1 MRTEALDAQVESP
14 AGRPDHDR
22 LVELIYAGIN
32 EARPFGSFLKALRVA
47 VDAESSTLI
56 IERQRRDR
64 PGAIYSGAASEARVA
79 RYNALYTEDPFID
92 LPPGK
97 VTTLAEHVSE
107 EVISRSEFMT
117 GFMTGSG
124 WMHVL
129 GADILEASG
138 ARVRMR
144 ATRVLGRDNFGAVER
159 NTFQRL
165 LPHLTE
171 AMSLFLRLNTL
182 EAERELFASALGRLA
197 VGAIIVDRDCRIIQ
211 ATPQAEAIL
220 AEKDV
225 LKNDRGRLRLLD
237 EAGPS
242 GEFAAAVAEIAEA
255 SDAAVAGSRAF
266 SIRRSSGEAL
276 GLVVRPAPQSSKLHA
291 PLRGAALVIIA
302 DAGSTVAPQPSVLVR
317 LFGLTPA
324 EAELAALMGQGLD
337 LDDASVTLGI
347 TKNTAKAHLRMVF
360 SKTGVT
366 RQSGLV
372 RLLLRSVDELS

>member
-1 MRTEALDAQVESP
+1 MSSAPMSGFADHAAIGCS
-14 AGRPDHDR
+14 HDR
-22 LVELIYAGIN
+22 LVELLYIGIS
-32 EARPFGSFLKALRVA
+32 EAKPFDGFLKALRLA

-64 PGAIYSGAASEARVA
+64 PGAIYSGAASEQRIA
-79 RYNALYTEDPFID
+79 RYNELYTEDPFID

-97 VTTLAEHVSE
+97 VTTLAELVGE
-107 EVISRSEFMT
+107 DGYSRTEFLA
-117 GFMTGSG
+117 GFMAGSG

-129 GADILEASG
+129 GTDIVEASG

-144 ATRVLGRDNFGAVER
+144 ATRVLGRDNFGAGER
-159 NTFQRL
+159 EAFRRL
-165 LPHLTE
+165 QPHLIQ
-171 AMSLFLRLNTL
+171 AMSLFLRLNGL
-182 EAERELFASALGRLA
+182 EAERELFAGALGRLA
-197 VGAIIVDRDCRIIQ
+197 VGAIIVDRDCRILQ

-220 AEKDV
+220 AEKDM

-237 EAGPS
+237 EAGPAS
-242 GEFAAAVAEIAEA
+242 EFVAAIAEIADTR
-255 SDAAVAGSRAF
+255 DAASVGSKAF
-266 SIRRSSGEAL
+266 SIHRSSGDAL
-276 GLVVRPAPQSSKLHA
+276 GLVVRPAPHSAKLMA

-302 DAGSTVAPQPSVLVR
+302 DAGSTVAPQPAVLVR

-337 LDDASVTLGI
+337 LDDASVALGI

-360 SKTGVT
+360 SKTGVN
-366 RQSGLV
+366 RQSELV

>member
-1 MRTEALDAQVESP
+1 MADRAQAQGAV
-14 AGRPDHDR
+14 PDHDR
-22 LVELIYAGIN
+22 LVESLYAGIS
-32 EARPFGSFLKALRVA
+32 EESPFDSFLKGLRAA

-64 PGAIYSGAASEARVA
+64 PGAIYSGAASEERIA
-79 RYNALYTEDPFID
+79 RYNALYRQDPFID
-92 LPPGK
+92 LPLGK
-97 VTTLAEHVSE
+97 VTTLAELVGE
-107 EVISRSEFMT
+107 EGFSHSEFMT
-117 GFMTGSG
+117 SFMTGSG
-124 WMHVL
+124 WMHVM
-129 GADILEASG
+129 GADIVEASG

-144 ATRVLGRDNFGAVER
+144 ATRVLGRDNFGTSER
-159 NTFQRL
+159 ETLQRL
-165 LPHLTE
+165 LPHLTQ
-171 AMSLFLRLNTL
+171 AMSLFLRLNSL
-182 EAERELFASALGRLA
+182 ETERELFASALGRLA
-197 VGAIIVDRDCRIIQ
+197 VGAIIVDKECRILQ

-242 GEFAAAVAEIAEA
+242 GAFTAAVAEIAEA
-255 SDAAVAGSRAF
+255 DPASFAGSRAF
-266 SIRRSSGEAL
+266 SIHRSSGEAL
-276 GLVVRPAPQSSKLHA
+276 GLVVRPAPHSAKLHA

-302 DAGSTVAPQPSVLVR
+302 DAGSTVAPQPAILVR

-337 LDDASVTLGI
+337 LDDASATLGI

-360 SKTGVT
+360 SKTGVS
-366 RQSGLV
+366 RQSELV

>member
-1 MRTEALDAQVESP
+1 MRNEAGDP
-14 AGRPDHDR
+14 PGGPGHDR
-22 LVELIYAGIN
+22 LVELLYAGIG
-32 EARPFGSFLKALRVA
+32 ETKPFDSFLKALRLA

-64 PGAIYSGAASEARVA
+64 PGAIYSGAAPEERIA
-79 RYNALYTEDPFID
+79 RYSVLYAEDPFID

-97 VTTLAEHVSE
+97 VTTLAEHVGE
-107 EVISRSEFMT
+107 DVIARSDFMK
-117 GFMTGSG
+117 GFMAGSG

-129 GADILEASG
+129 GADIVEASG

-144 ATRVLGRDNFGAVER
+144 ATRVLGRDNFGSIER
-159 NTFQRL
+159 DALRGL
-165 LPHLTE
+165 LPHLKQ
-171 AMSLFLRLNTL
+171 AMSLFLRLNGL
-182 EAERELFASALGRLA
+182 EAERELFAGALGRLA
-197 VGAIIVDRDCRIIQ
+197 VGAIIVDRDCRILQ

-220 AEKDV
+220 AERDV

-237 EAGPS
+237 EAGPA
-242 GEFAAAVAEIAEA
+242 GEFTAAVAEIAEA
-255 SDAAVAGSRAF
+255 NDATAAGSRAF
-266 SIRRSSGEAL
+266 SIHRSSGEAL

>member
-1 MRTEALDAQVESP
+1 MADRAEAHG
-14 AGRPDHDR
+14 AGPDHDR
-22 LVELIYAGIN
+22 LVALLYAGIS
-32 EARPFGSFLKALRVA
+32 EASPFDGFLKALRA
-47 VDAESSTLI
+47 TVDAESSTLI

-64 PGAIYSGAASEARVA
+64 PGAIYSGAASEERIA
-79 RYNALYTEDPFID
+79 RYNALYKQDPFID
-92 LPPGK
+92 LPLGT
-97 VTTLAEHVSE
+97 VTTLAELVGE
-107 EVISRSEFMT
+107 EGFSRSEFMT

-124 WMHVL
+124 WMHVV
-129 GADILEASG
+129 GADIVEASG

-144 ATRVLGRDNFGAVER
+144 ATRVLGRDNFGTSER
-159 NTFQRL
+159 ETFQRL
-165 LPHLTE
+165 LPHLTQ
-171 AMSLFLRLNTL
+171 AMSLFLRLNSL
-182 EAERELFASALGRLA
+182 ESERELFAGALGRLA
-197 VGAIIVDRDCRIIQ
+197 VGAIIVDRECRILQ

-242 GEFAAAVAEIAEA
+242 GEFTAAVAEIAEA
-255 SDAAVAGSRAF
+255 DPASFAGSRAF
-266 SIRRSSGEAL
+266 SIHRSSGEAL
-276 GLVVRPAPQSSKLHA
+276 GLVVRPAPHSAKLQA

-302 DAGSTVAPQPSVLVR
+302 DAGSTVAPHPAILVR

-337 LDDASVTLGI
+337 LNDASAALGI

-360 SKTGVT
+360 SKTGVS
-366 RQSGLV
+366 RQSELV

>member
-1 MRTEALDAQVESP
+1 MADL
-14 AGRPDHDR
+14 AGTVIPDHDR
-22 LVELIYAGIN
+22 LVELLYAGIS
-32 EARPFGSFLKALRVA
+32 EASPFDSFLKALRAA

-64 PGAIYSGAASEARVA
+64 PGAIYSGAASEERIA
-79 RYNALYTEDPFID
+79 RYNALYKQDPFID
-92 LPPGK
+92 LPLGK
-97 VTTLAEHVSE
+97 VTTLAELVGE
-107 EVISRSEFMT
+107 EGFSHSEFMT
-117 GFMTGSG
+117 NFMTGSG
-124 WMHVL
+124 WMHVV
-129 GADILEASG
+129 GADIVEASG

-144 ATRVLGRDNFGAVER
+144 ATRVLGRDNFGTSER
-159 NTFQRL
+159 ETFQRL
-165 LPHLTE
+165 LPHLTQ
-171 AMSLFLRLNTL
+171 AMSLFLRLNGL
-182 EAERELFASALGRLA
+182 ESERELFAGALGRLA
-197 VGAIIVDRDCRIIQ
+197 VGAIIVDKECRILQ

-242 GEFAAAVAEIAEA
+242 GAFTAAVAEIAEA
-255 SDAAVAGSRAF
+255 DPASFAGSRAF
-266 SIRRSSGEAL
+266 SIHRSSGEAL
-276 GLVVRPAPQSSKLHA
+276 GLVVRPAPHSAKLHA

-302 DAGSTVAPQPSVLVR
+302 DAGSTVAPQPAILVR

-337 LDDASVTLGI
+337 LDDASAALGV

-360 SKTGVT
+360 SKTGVS
-366 RQSGLV
+366 RQSELV

>member
-1 MRTEALDAQVESP
+1 MADRAEAHG
-14 AGRPDHDR
+14 AGPDHDR
-22 LVELIYAGIN
+22 LVALLYAGIS
-32 EARPFGSFLKALRVA
+32 EASPFDGFLKALRA
-47 VDAESSTLI
+47 TVDAESSTLI

-64 PGAIYSGAASEARVA
+64 PGAIYSGAASEERIA
-79 RYNALYTEDPFID
+79 RYNALYKQDPFID
-92 LPPGK
+92 LPLGT
-97 VTTLAEHVSE
+97 VTTLAELVGE
-107 EVISRSEFMT
+107 EGFSRSEFMT

-124 WMHVL
+124 WMHVV
-129 GADILEASG
+129 GADIVEASG

-144 ATRVLGRDNFGAVER
+144 ATRVLGRDNFGTSER
-159 NTFQRL
+159 ETFQRL
-165 LPHLTE
+165 LPHLTQ
-171 AMSLFLRLNTL
+171 AMSLFLRLNSL
-182 EAERELFASALGRLA
+182 ESERELFAGALGRLA
-197 VGAIIVDRDCRIIQ
+197 VGAIIVDRECRILQ

-242 GEFAAAVAEIAEA
+242 GEFTAAVAEIAEA
-255 SDAAVAGSRAF
+255 DPGSFAGSRAF
-266 SIRRSSGEAL
+266 SIHRSSGEAL
-276 GLVVRPAPQSSKLHA
+276 GLVVRPAPHSAKLQA

-302 DAGSTVAPQPSVLVR
+302 DAGSTVAPHPAILVR

-337 LDDASVTLGI
+337 LDDASAALGI

-360 SKTGVT
+360 SKTGVS
-366 RQSGLV
+366 RQSELV

>member
-1 MRTEALDAQVESP
+1 MADRADSSGTTS
-14 AGRPDHDR
+14 DHDR
-22 LVELIYAGIN
+22 LVELLYAGIG
-32 EARPFGSFLKALRVA
+32 EATPFDGFLRALRVA

-64 PGAIYSGAASEARVA
+64 PGAIYSGAASEERIA
-79 RYNALYTEDPFID
+79 RYNALYTQDPFID
-92 LPPGK
+92 LPLGK
-97 VTTLAEHVSE
+97 VTTLAELVGE
-107 EVISRSEFMT
+107 DGFSRTEFMT
-117 GFMTGSG
+117 SFMTGSG

-129 GADILEASG
+129 GADIVEASG

-144 ATRVLGRDNFGAVER
+144 ATRVLGRDNFGTAER
-159 NTFQRL
+159 ETFRRL
-165 LPHLTE
+165 LPHLIQ
-171 AMSLFLRLNTL
+171 AMGLFLRLNGL
-182 EAERELFASALGRLA
+182 ESERELFAGALGRLA
-197 VGAIIVDRDCRIIQ
+197 VGAIIVDRECRILQ

-242 GEFAAAVAEIAEA
+242 GAFTAAVAEIAEA
-255 SDAAVAGSRAF
+255 SDASVAGSRAF
-266 SIRRSSGEAL
+266 SIHRSSGEAL
-276 GLVVRPAPQSSKLHA
+276 GLVVRPAPHSAKLHA

-302 DAGSTVAPQPSVLVR
+302 DAGSNVAPQPAVLVR

-337 LDDASVTLGI
+337 LDDASAALGI

-360 SKTGVT
+360 P
-366 RQSGLV
+366 RPA
-372 RLLLRSVDELS
+372 